1 MGLFSKVWKGLKKTV
16 KKIGKGVKKVFKKVG
31 AAIGKLGIVGQIGM
45 MFLMPYATS
54 ALGSFFGASGKL
66 ATWSTKLLG
75 KAGIGSKAIGHTL
88 NLVNKAGTF
97 VGNVYNSI
105 SSTISNAI
113 DKTGNFLKGRGFV
126 STEQFTRLNTSIA
139 NQLDASKINI
149 GDENFNLFDKNDKL
163 IFDTG
168 KQDMFKLDTSTLKF
182 DSAGQYIPQ
191 KPGNLLDMG
200 TEDLTNFLTSKE
212 NISKSLKFAT
222 DKGMVSDIG
231 SLLSADT
238 NPLSSPP
245 SNLMDT
251 ILDKGKDFLQEGK
264 DRAIDSA
271 YAGFQMSV
279 KQGVAEK
286 LGYTQPEGPDYYNI
300 NLPGLMDRTATNYS
314 VFDEVNL
321 MSQKIGNNSFVS
333 NIQNSNYLNSL
344 IDDTP
349 AYQSY
354 MSQNSSNMY
363 STNPANNELFRGG
376 AVGLV
381 MGGIG

>member
-1 MGLFSKVWKGLKKTV
+1 MGLLSKAWKGLKKTV
-16 KKIGKGVKKVFKKVG
+16 KKIGKGIKKVFKKVG

-45 MFLMPYATS
+45 MFLMPYAAG
-54 ALGSFFGASGKL
+54 ALGSFFGATGKL

-126 STEQFTRLNTSIA
+126 STEQFNRLNTSIA
-139 NQLDASKINI
+139 NQLDASKINV
-149 GDENFNLFDKNDKL
+149 GDENFNLFDKDGKL
-163 IFDTG
+163 ILDTS
-168 KQDMFKLDTSTLKF
+168 KPDMFKLDTSTLNF
-182 DSAGQYIPQ
+182 DSTGKYIPP
-191 KPGNLLDMG
+191 KSGNILDMS
-200 TEDLTNFLTSKE
+200 TKDFESFLTSKE
-212 NISKSLKFAT
+212 NISKSLKIAT
-222 DKGMVSDIG
+222 DKGMVSDVG
-231 SLLSADT
+231 SLLSSDAST
-238 NPLSSPP
+238 LPSPP

-333 NIQNSNYLNSL
+333 NVQNANYLNSL

-354 MSQNSSNMY
+354 MSQNASNMY
-363 STNPANNELFRGG
+363 STNPVNNELFRG
-376 AVGLV
+376 ASVSLV
-381 MGGIG
+381 MGGLA

>member
-182 DSAGQYIPQ
+182 DSTGQYIPQ

-231 SLLSADT
+231 SLLSADA

-354 MSQNSSNMY
+354 MSQNSANMY

>member
-231 SLLSADT
+231 SLLSADA

-300 NLPGLMDRTATNYS
+300 NLPGLMDRTAANYS

-354 MSQNSSNMY
+354 MSQNSANMY

>member
-45 MFLMPYATS
+45 MFLMPYAAG
-54 ALGSFFGASGKL
+54 ALGSFFGATGKL

-126 STEQFTRLNTSIA
+126 STEQFNRLNTSIA

-149 GDENFNLFDKNDKL
+149 GDENFNLFDKDGKL
-163 IFDTG
+163 ILDTS
-168 KQDMFKLDTSTLKF
+168 KPDMFKLDTSTLNF
-182 DSAGQYIPQ
+182 DSTGKYIPP
-191 KPGNLLDMG
+191 KSGNILDMS
-200 TEDLTNFLTSKE
+200 TKDFESFLTSKE
-212 NISKSLKFAT
+212 SISKSLKFAT
-222 DKGMVSDIG
+222 DKGMVSDVG
-231 SLLSADT
+231 SLLSADAST
-238 NPLSSPP
+238 LPSPP

-271 YAGFQMSV
+271 YAGLQMSV

-333 NIQNSNYLNSL
+333 NVQNANYLNSL

-354 MSQNSSNMY
+354 MSQNASNMY
-363 STNPANNELFRGG
+363 STNPANNELFRG
-376 AVGLV
+376 ASVGLV
-381 MGGIG
+381 MGGLA